1 MSTKILHLSDLHVG
15 KSKSE
20 SRNLKRIVKKVIES
34 FSKFKLTILLT
45 GDIVD
50 DGQKKQYKEA
60 KKILKP
66 LFDNPNFNVWPV
78 PGNHDYG
85 WNGIHAQRQRFK
97 LETSSSV

>member
-50 DGQKKQYKEA
+50 DGQKK
-60 KKILKP
+60 P
-66 LFDNPNFNVWPV
+66 
-78 PGNHDYG
+78 
-85 WNGIHAQRQRFK
+85 
-97 LETSSSV
+97 